1 MAHEYVLGLSAYYH
15 DSAACLVAQ
24 GAGPDRELERLLARQ
39 NARAGAKPILEL
51 NPTHPLVQRL
61 KGEADGEQFDQLAH
75 LLFDQSVLTEGGQLE
90 DPSGFVKRV
99 NQLILKLA
107 ANV

>member
-1 MAHEYVLGLSAYYH
+1 
-15 DSAACLVAQ
+15 
-24 GAGPDRELERLLARQ
+24 
-39 NARAGAKPILEL
+39 
-51 NPTHPLVQRL
+51 VQRL

-99 NQLILKLA
+99 NSYPEINFQCLTSYWLGA
-107 ANV
+107 RRDRV